1 MGIFAVTGRACR
13 QQPRYRARA
22 IARRRP
28 AGNNFPALACVGMQ
42 IAPKSAFRPCAAAQK
57 RDKERKTQNG
67 GPPPRAGREA
77 DYAPVCPKHK
87 LGNALAASDTSRLRR
102 RIEQHDKNFSRIIGI
117 DDADALRDD
126 TTVARAEPAA
136 GIQETGHARLF
147 GLDTQTGR
155 HGQPLSGSQLAA
167 VFGKAGAHIGAD
179 GSGGR
184 RTQAVAIKGA
194 GPVADEFHTHGHDKG
209 TKSGILK
216 RHPPSVAQE
225 SPGGKRPDLP
235 SGGILS
241 TLRKKEFARE

>member
-1 MGIFAVTGRACR
+1 MSET
-13 QQPRYRARA
+13 
-22 IARRRP
+22 
-28 AGNNFPALACVGMQ
+28 AL
-42 IAPKSAFRPCAAAQK
+42 PAFRGGK
-57 RDKERKTQNG
+57 RSF
-67 GPPPRAGREA
+67 PPFRHDDGL
-77 DYAPVCPKHK
+77 KNK

-126 TTVARAEPAA
+126 KTVARAEPAA